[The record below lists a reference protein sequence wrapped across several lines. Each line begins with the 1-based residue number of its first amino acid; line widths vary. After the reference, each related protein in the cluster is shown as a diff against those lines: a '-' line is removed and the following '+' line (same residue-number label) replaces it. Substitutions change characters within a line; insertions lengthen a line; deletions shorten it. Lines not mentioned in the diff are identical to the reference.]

1 MHWSYGGWW
10 SWFVMASSMVVFW
23 ALVFWLITSFVRTP
37 GRSSRTESASP
48 AEVLAG
54 RFAAGEID
62 EREYRTRLEALRSTA
77 DGKGVTID

>member
-23 ALVFWLITSFVRTP
+23 ALVFWLVSSLVRTP
-37 GRSSRTESASP
+37 SRSSKIPSASP

-62 EREYRTRLEALRSTA
+62 EPEYRTRLAALRATVSEPR
-77 DGKGVTID
+77 

>member
-23 ALVFWLITSFVRTP
+23 ALVFWLISSSVRTP
-37 GRSSRTESASP
+37 SRSPRIPSASP

-62 EREYRTRLEALRSTA
+62 EPEYRTRLAALRATVSEP
-77 DGKGVTID
+77 G